1 MKILFLCHRFPFP
14 ADGGGKIRA
23 LKMIEHLAKRHEVH
37 VVSMIRNNEEAAQAP
52 GLLNYCAGYT
62 APRIGMGAVMTGAF
76 RSVLTGGSL
85 SEAYFGSTHVHRA
98 VRQLLAQHNFD
109 RIVLHCSAMGQY
121 VEAIE
126 SIPRLMDFCD
136 IDSEKWRMYADRQ
149 SGPKAW
155 LYRYEQHA
163 VARLERRLAESF
175 ELCSV
180 ATAAELDSLN
190 TIAKPRKALW
200 FANGVDLEF
209 FKPRAIPHDSNTLC
223 FVGRMDYYPN
233 IECVVRFV
241 NDAWPIIRAE
251 NPEARFVIVGAEPTD
266 AVRELA
272 NTPGVQ
278 VTGTVKDVRDWV
290 GQATAMVAP
299 LAIARGT
306 QNKILEAMS
315 LGVPVITSPIAARG
329 VHEAA
334 VRRILVS
341 HSAEEVAQ
349 ACLELMRNA
358 KHRRQLSV
366 MGRRIVRQKYSWS
379 MTLSDMEA
387 AVASL

>member
-1 MKILFLCHRFPFP
+1 
-14 ADGGGKIRA
+14 
-23 LKMIEHLAKRHEVH
+23 MIEHLGKRHEVH
-37 VVSMIRNNEEAAQAP
+37 VVSMIRNDEEATQAP
-52 GLLNYCAGYT
+52 GLLNYCAGYI
-62 APRIGMGAVMTGAF
+62 APRIGMRAVMTGAF
-76 RSVLTGGSL
+76 RSVLTEGSL
-85 SEAYFGSTHVHRA
+85 SEAYFGSTDVHRA
-98 VRQLLAQHNFD
+98 VRELLAQHNFD

-121 VEAIE
+121 AEAIE
-126 SIPRLMDFCD
+126 SIPRLIDFCD
-136 IDSEKWRMYADRQ
+136 IDSEKWRIYADRQ

-155 LYRYEQHA
+155 MYRYEQHA

-180 ATAAELDSLN
+180 ATAVDLDSPN
-190 TIAKPRKALW
+190 TIAKPRKARR

-209 FKPRAIPHDSNTLC
+209 FKPRAIPHDSNALC
-223 FVGRMDYYPN
+223 FVGRMDYFPN

-241 NDAWPIIRAE
+241 NDASPIIRAE

-299 LAIARGT
+299 LATARGT

-329 VHEAA
+329 GHEAA

-341 HSAEEVAQ
+341 HSAQEVAQ
-349 ACLELMRNA
+349 ACLALMNNA
-358 KHRRQLSV
+358 KHRRQLSI
-366 MGRRIVRQKYSWS
+366 MGRRVVRQKYSWP

-387 AVASL
+387 PLGATLP